1 MHYTIEKFYCRA
13 SSGRLSGGYMSS
25 FLTLLCLFSMVIPAS
40 FANVI
45 AYPVS
50 KKLSIRIS
58 NYINDVLAPR
68 LFAILYT
75 YRKFRFWGYDAKYDE
90 LPENFI
96 VISNHQSLLDI
107 PVFMKFLP
115 QHSVRFIAKDTLGRH
130 IPLVSEMLRAQEH
143 CLIPRKAK
151 PMEAMRYI
159 SDFGKRVVERKQ
171 VPILFPEGSR
181 TRDGQVG
188 KFFSAGFRQLT
199 ESTGLPVVVCA
210 LDGGW
215 QLRDIRKMMTNLK
228 CGCYRVKILK
238 IFDPPKNKE
247 DCNAILEES
256 RLLMQQQ
263 IEYWRQLPANKK

>member
-1 MHYTIEKFYCRA
+1 M
-13 SSGRLSGGYMSS
+13 S
-25 FLTLLCLFSMVIPAS
+25 FLTVLCLISMILPAS
-40 FANVI
+40 FANVF

-50 KKLSIRIS
+50 KRLSIKIS
-58 NYINDVLAPR
+58 DYIARVLAPR

-75 YRKFRFWGYDAKYDE
+75 YKRFHFWGYENKKSE
-90 LPENFI
+90 LPEKFI
-96 VISNHQSLLDI
+96 IISNHQSLLDI

-115 QHSVRFIAKDTLGRH
+115 QHELRFIAKDTLGRH

-159 SDFGKRVVERKQ
+159 SDFGKRVVERNQ
-171 VPILFPEGSR
+171 IPILFPEGSR
-181 TRDGQVG
+181 TRDGNVG

-215 QLRDIRKMMTNLK
+215 KLRDLRKIMTNIK
-228 CGCYRVKILK
+228 YGSYRVKILK
-238 IFDPPKNKE
+238 IYQPPKSKE
-247 DCNAILEES
+247 ECNQILEDS
-256 RLLMQQQ
+256 RILMQQQ
-263 IEYWRQLPANKK
+263 LEYWRQLPADKK

>member
-1 MHYTIEKFYCRA
+1 
-13 SSGRLSGGYMSS
+13 MSS
-25 FLTLLCLFSMVIPAS
+25 FLTLLCLFSMIIPAS
-40 FANVI
+40 LANIIV
-45 AYPVS
+45 YPFS
-50 KKLSIRIS
+50 RKLSVRIS
-58 NYINDVLAPR
+58 DYIIRVLAPR

-75 YRKFRFWGYDAKYDE
+75 YRKFRFWGYDNKKDE

-96 VISNHQSLLDI
+96 IIANHQSLLDI
-107 PVFMKFLP
+107 PLFMNFFRGKA
-115 QHSVRFIAKDTLGRH
+115 VRFIAKDTLGRH

-159 SDFGKRVVERKQ
+159 FEFGKRVVKRNQ
-171 VPILFPEGSR
+171 IPILFPEGSR
-181 TRDGQVG
+181 TRNGDVG

-215 QLRDIRKMMTNLK
+215 QLRDLRKIMTSLK
-228 CGCYRVKILK
+228 YGCYRVKILK
-238 IFDPPKNKE
+238 IYDAPKSKE
-247 DCNAILEES
+247 ECNEILEES

-263 IEYWRQLPANKK
+263 IEYWRQLPSNKK

>member
-1 MHYTIEKFYCRA
+1 
-13 SSGRLSGGYMSS
+13 MSS
-25 FLTLLCLFSMVIPAS
+25 FLTLLCLFSMIIPAS
-40 FANVI
+40 LANIIV
-45 AYPVS
+45 YPFS
-50 KKLSIRIS
+50 RKLSVRIS
-58 NYINDVLAPR
+58 DYIIRVLAPR

-75 YRKFRFWGYDAKYDE
+75 YRKFRFCGYDNKKDE

-96 VISNHQSLLDI
+96 IIANHQSLLDI
-107 PVFMKFLP
+107 PLFMNFFRGKA
-115 QHSVRFIAKDTLGRH
+115 VRFIAKDTLGRH

-159 SDFGKRVVERKQ
+159 FEFGKRVVKRNQ
-171 VPILFPEGSR
+171 IPILFPEGSR
-181 TRDGQVG
+181 TRNGDVG

-215 QLRDIRKMMTNLK
+215 QLRDLRKIMTSLK
-228 CGCYRVKILK
+228 YGCYRVKILK
-238 IFDPPKNKE
+238 IYDAPKSKE
-247 DCNAILEES
+247 ECNEILEES

-263 IEYWRQLPANKK
+263 IEYWRQLPSNKK

>member
-1 MHYTIEKFYCRA
+1 
-13 SSGRLSGGYMSS
+13 MSS
-25 FLTLLCLFSMVIPAS
+25 VLTLVCLFSMVIPAS
-40 FANVI
+40 IANVL

-50 KKLSIRIS
+50 KKIS
-58 NYINDVLAPR
+58 VKISDYIVHVLAPR

-75 YRKFRFWGYDAKYDE
+75 YRKFNFWGYEAKKDE

-96 VISNHQSLLDI
+96 IIANHQSLLDI
-107 PVFMKFLP
+107 PLFMNFLRDKP
-115 QHSVRFIAKDTLGRH
+115 VRFISKDTLGRH

-159 SDFGKRVVERKQ
+159 SEFGKRVVERKQ

-181 TRDGQVG
+181 TRDGNVG

-215 QLRDIRKMMTNLK
+215 QLRDLRKILTNLK
-228 CGCYRVKILK
+228 YGCYRVKILK
-238 IFDPPKNKE
+238 IFDAPKNKE
-247 DCNAILEES
+247 ECNAILEES
-256 RLLMQQQ
+256 KILMQQQ

>member
-1 MHYTIEKFYCRA
+1 
-13 SSGRLSGGYMSS
+13 MSS
-25 FLTLLCLFSMVIPAS
+25 FLTILCLFSMVIPAS
-40 FANVI
+40 LANI
-45 AYPVS
+45 LAYPVC
-50 KKLSIRIS
+50 KKLSVRIS
-58 NYINDVLAPR
+58 DYIVKVLAPR

-75 YRKFRFWGYDAKYDE
+75 YRKFHFFGYEQKKDE

-96 VISNHQSLLDI
+96 IIANHQSLLDI
-107 PVFMKFLP
+107 PLFMNFLRDRE
-115 QHSVRFIAKDTLGRH
+115 VRFIAKDTLGRH

-159 SDFGKRVVERKQ
+159 SDFGKRAVERKQ

-181 TRDGQVG
+181 TRDGNVG

-215 QLRDIRKMMTNLK
+215 RLRDLRKLVSNLK
-228 CGCYRVKILK
+228 HGSYRVKILK
-238 IFDPPKNKE
+238 IYDAPKTKE
-247 DCNAILEES
+247 ECNTILEES
-256 RLLMQQQ
+256 RILMQQQ

>member
-1 MHYTIEKFYCRA
+1 
-13 SSGRLSGGYMSS
+13 MSS
-25 FLTLLCLFSMVIPAS
+25 FLTLLCLFSMVVPAS
-40 FANVI
+40 IANVF

-50 KKLSIRIS
+50 KKLSIKVS
-58 NYINDVLAPR
+58 DYIVRVLAPR

-75 YRKFRFWGYDAKYDE
+75 YRKFHFWDYKDQKDS

-107 PVFMKFLP
+107 PVFMKFLKGREM
-115 QHSVRFIAKDTLGRH
+115 RFIAKDALGRH
-130 IPLVSEMLRAQEH
+130 VPLVSEMLRAQEH
-143 CLIPRKAK
+143 CLIPRRAK

-171 VPILFPEGSR
+171 IPILFPEGSR
-181 TRDGQVG
+181 TRDGKVG

-210 LDGGW
+210 IDGGW
-215 QLRDIRKMMTNLK
+215 QLRDLRKLLTNLK
-228 CGCYRVKILK
+228 CGCYRVKIVK

-247 DCNAILEES
+247 ECNEVLEES
-256 RLLMQQQ
+256 RILMQKQVD
-263 IEYWRQLPANKK
+263 EWRLLPTNQK

>member
-1 MHYTIEKFYCRA
+1 
-13 SSGRLSGGYMSS
+13 MSS

-40 FANVI
+40 IANVF
-45 AYPVS
+45 AYPINR
-50 KKLSIRIS
+50 KLSIRIS
-58 NYINDVLAPR
+58 NYINKVLAPR

-75 YRKFRFWGYDAKYDE
+75 YKKFHFYGYDDKKDS

-96 VISNHQSLLDI
+96 IIANHQSLLDI
-107 PVFMKFLP
+107 PLFMKFFRDRA
-115 QHSVRFIAKDTLGRH
+115 VRFIAKDALGRH
-130 IPLVSEMLRAQEH
+130 VPLVSEMLRAQEH

-171 VPILFPEGSR
+171 IPILFPEGSR
-181 TRDGQVG
+181 TRDGNVG
-188 KFFSAGFRQLT
+188 KFFSAGFRQLS
-199 ESTGLPVVVCA
+199 ESTKLPVVVCA

-215 QLRDIRKMMTNLK
+215 KLRDLRKLMTNLK
-228 CGCYRVKILK
+228 YGCYRVKILRVYN
-238 IFDPPKNKE
+238 PPETKE

-263 IEYWRQLPANKK
+263 IEYWRQLPSNKK

>member
-1 MHYTIEKFYCRA
+1 M
-13 SSGRLSGGYMSS
+13 S
-25 FLTLLCLFSMVIPAS
+25 FLTVLCLISMILPAS
-40 FANVI
+40 FANVF

-50 KKLSIRIS
+50 KRLSIKIS
-58 NYINDVLAPR
+58 DYIARVLAPR

-75 YRKFRFWGYDAKYDE
+75 YKRFHFWGYENKKSE
-90 LPENFI
+90 LPEKFI
-96 VISNHQSLLDI
+96 IISNHQSLLDI

-115 QHSVRFIAKDTLGRH
+115 QHELRFIAKDTLGRH

-171 VPILFPEGSR
+171 IPILFPEGSR
-181 TRDGQVG
+181 TRDGNVG

-215 QLRDIRKMMTNLK
+215 KLRDLRKIMTNIK
-228 CGCYRVKILK
+228 YGSYRVKILK
-238 IFDPPKNKE
+238 IYQPPKSKE
-247 DCNAILEES
+247 ECNQILEDS
-256 RLLMQQQ
+256 RILMQQQ
-263 IEYWRQLPANKK
+263 LEYWRQLPANKK

>member
-1 MHYTIEKFYCRA
+1 
-13 SSGRLSGGYMSS
+13 MSH
-25 FLTLLCLFSMVIPAS
+25 FLTILCLFSMVIPAS
-40 FANVI
+40 IANI
-45 AYPVS
+45 FAYPVS
-50 KKLSIRIS
+50 KTLSVKIS
-58 NYINDVLAPR
+58 DYIINVLARR

-75 YRKFRFWGYDAKYDE
+75 YRHFHFWGYDDKKDQ
-90 LPENFI
+90 LPENYI
-96 VISNHQSLLDI
+96 IIANHQSLLDI
-107 PVFMKFLP
+107 PLFMNFLRGKP
-115 QHSVRFIAKDTLGRH
+115 VRFIAKDTLGRH

-171 VPILFPEGSR
+171 IPILFPEGSR
-181 TRDGQVG
+181 TRDGNVG

-215 QLRDIRKMMTNLK
+215 KLRDLRKLVTNLK
-228 CGCYRVKILK
+228 YGCYRVKILRIYEPQK
-238 IFDPPKNKE
+238 TKE

-256 RLLMQQQ
+256 RILMQQQ
-263 IEYWRQLPANKK
+263 IEYWRQLPTNKK